1 MTIVEPAKTAAA
13 VSEPLPFAHERTLA
27 RQRSGVPLLEARPG
41 GPAERLSSVLG
52 TEKPVLAFL
61 AAMLL
66 GFAALASLLVALGLA
81 LNALLRAAPGFAA
94 WDEGVNDWLAA
105 HRSSML
111 EHVSWLGSTLAGG
124 LAIPVVIILF
134 LLVFVA
140 TRHWRLA
147 AFVLFVVAV
156 ESGSY
161 RVTTLFVHRDRPS
174 VHRLESLPVD
184 ASFPSGHTA
193 ASLALY
199 GGLALLLVSRV
210 RNRATDA
217 LAAFALVVVPVFV
230 AWSRMYRGM
239 HHLTDCAAGVI
250 LGIGALCMTIFAAR
264 VAGVTAA
271 RRDTPTGPS

>member
-1 MTIVEPAKTAAA
+1 MTSVESAKTVALP
-13 VSEPLPFAHERTLA
+13 EPRPVPYERALA
-27 RQRSGVPLLEARPG
+27 TPRSGVSLLEARAG
-41 GPAERLSSVLG
+41 GSAEHLSRVLR

-61 AAMLL
+61 AATLL
-66 GFAALASLLVALGLA
+66 GFAALTSLLVALGLA
-81 LNALLRAAPGFAA
+81 LMALLQASTGLAA
-94 WDEGVNDWLAA
+94 WDEGVNGWLAA
-105 HRSSML
+105 HRSPTL
-111 EHVSWLGSTLAGG
+111 EHISWLGSTLAGG
-124 LAIPVVIILF
+124 VAIPVVIGLF
-134 LLVFVA
+134 LVVFLL

-147 AFVLFVVAV
+147 AFVLFVVVV

-174 VHRLESLPVD
+174 VHRLESLQVD

-210 RNRATDA
+210 RNRATVA
-217 LAAFALVVVPVFV
+217 LTALALVVVPAFV

-250 LGIGALCMTIFAAR
+250 LGVGALCVTIFAAR
-264 VAGVTAA
+264 VAGATAA
-271 RRDTPTGPS
+271 RRDTLTGPS